1 MRELNFDLT
10 RAGYKC
16 VFQYGEITVMFST
29 VTIAI
34 GQDRDKADL
43 FMVYIQEDL
52 ESGPMFKSMDDL
64 SRADVITLCASYA
77 SSAVPAQS
85 PAPAL
90 V

>member
-1 MRELNFDLT
+1 MRELNSALT
-10 RAGYKC
+10 RAGYQC
-16 VFQYGEITVMFST
+16 TFRYGGITVT
-29 VTIAI
+29 AGNVTIAI

-52 ESGPMFKSMDDL
+52 ESGPVFKSMDDL
-64 SRADVITLCASYA
+64 SRADVMTLCASY
-77 SSAVPAQS
+77 AVPAQS